1 MKNFEFKSAL
11 NKLKEEKNKDSSEN
25 GKNFV
30 KFGDVMKEKIKENKV
45 KPSLIRNFEEMER
58 ERGEWNK
65 IRNTTLN
72 KEKEETCSNT
82 EKIPS
87 KDTTPIQSNSDS
99 IEILN
104 LTKTTE
110 SKDFL
115 EESMENKQTKVQNL
129 EEEINDVELALR
141 EPTVIEADKIDTK
154 IKKNEWVNT
163 VDPKAIISEITEDKR
178 IIRVIYADNYT
189 FDYKCTELYSWF
201 HIMFIHWE
209 KELELIPQTLRDGA
223 ECRYKYGV
231 YKQCRGYIKP
241 LLRMLKKKEV
251 LKEVCNKLFEIMI
264 FCMDKD
270 YIRAHDKYIEL
281 AIGNAPWPMGVTMV
295 GIHER
300 TGRARIAKSQVANIL
315 NDENTKKY
323 LQSVKRIMSLVQ
335 RIYPTSPSLSIF
347 S

>member
-1 MKNFEFKSAL
+1 MKNFEFKNAL
-11 NKLKEEKNKDSSEN
+11 NKLKEEKNKDSTEN
-25 GKNFV
+25 GKKFV
-30 KFGDVMKEKIKENKV
+30 KYGDVIKEKIKENKV
-45 KPSLIRNFEEMER
+45 KPSLIRNFEEIEK
-58 ERGEWNK
+58 EKGEWNK

-72 KEKEETCSNT
+72 KEKEEIVSNT
-82 EKIPS
+82 EILNFKEQ
-87 KDTTPIQSNSDS
+87 IQSNSES
-99 IEILN
+99 IEIIN
-104 LTKTTE
+104 LTKTE
-110 SKDFL
+110 EFKDFL
-115 EESMENKQTKVQNL
+115 EGPMENKQNKLQNFD
-129 EEEINDVELALR
+129 EIINDNELTPI
-141 EPTVIEADKIDTK
+141 EPIVIEADINDTK
-154 IKKNEWVNT
+154 IEKKEWKIT
-163 VDPKAIISEITEDKR
+163 VDPKTIISEIAEDKGKL
-178 IIRVIYADNYT
+178 RVIYADNYT
-189 FDYKCTELYSWF
+189 IEYKCNELYNWF

-223 ECRYKYGV
+223 ECRFKYGI

-241 LLRMLKKKEV
+241 LLRVLKKKEV
-251 LKEVCNKLFEIMI
+251 TKETCNKLFEIMI
-264 FCMDKD
+264 FCLDKD

-300 TGRARIAKSQVANIL
+300 SGRARIAKSQVANIL